1 MRVPIEWL
9 REFVDF
15 DLSPR
20 ELGFKLTMIGL
31 EIESIEEMH
40 GDTVLEVSVTP
51 NRPDCLSILG
61 IAREVSALLNMPLR
75 YPHSVIGG
83 TTRACEVKVEIL
95 DEDLCHRYAGRTIK
109 GVLIRES
116 PEWMQRRLEQ
126 CGMRAINNVVDIT
139 NYVLLEMGHP
149 LHAFDMD
156 TLQGKMIRVKRAGPG
171 RSIKTLDG
179 TAHTLPDDALLIW
192 DGSSPVAVAGV
203 MGGAETEVSARTKHI
218 FLESAYFLPSSIRR
232 TSKALGLKT
241 ESSYRFERDT
251 DIELLEGALD
261 RAAVLMSELAGGG
274 ISEKADEYP
283 KPFRPSRIEV
293 RYQKV
298 NRILG
303 TSISADEM
311 RVIVGKLGMDVT
323 EQDDSFIAVPPPYR
337 TAVQREIDVIEEI
350 ARFHGY
356 EKIPVTVPKTRMS
369 RETGDKR
376 HHHIAAIR
384 DSLRRLGFT
393 EAINYSFMNEKMLD
407 TLSLPGDD
415 PRRKTLILRNPI
427 NAEESGLRT
436 TLIPSLLQNLVSN
449 LSMGNRDVQLFEIS
463 RVFSNEGDTLPEERH
478 YLGAVS
484 FRERAQILWGDA
496 APDFYLVKGAIESF
510 FSELRVSD
518 YTFVKKS
525 EHFLHPGKSCGI
537 MVSGEGIG
545 FLGVLHPRVIEK
557 LDLKISRQ
565 EIVIFEIDL
574 ERLLPYVSEKISY
587 TPIPRYPH
595 IDRDIAL
602 IVDEDLPAARIVEAM
617 KTFPTTL
624 IEDISIF
631 DCYKGKNI
639 PEGKKSLA
647 FSIRFRAKDR
657 TLTDSEIEELYQ
669 NLVRHVTERTGGMIR
684 GL

>member
-9 REFVDF
+9 KEFVDF
-15 DLSPR
+15 DLSPG

-31 EIESIEEMH
+31 EVESIEEMH
-40 GDTVLEVSVTP
+40 DDTVLEVSVTP

-61 IAREVSALLNMPLR
+61 IAREVSALLNLPLR

-83 TTRACEVKVEIL
+83 TTGVCEVKVEIL

-109 GVLIRES
+109 GVLIGES

-156 TLQGKMIRVKRAGPG
+156 TLQGKIIRVKRAGHG

-179 TAHTLPDDALLIW
+179 TTHSLPDDALLIW
-192 DGSSPVAVAGV
+192 DGSSPVAVAGI
-203 MGGAETEVSARTKHI
+203 MGGAETEVCAGTNHI

-241 ESSYRFERDT
+241 ESSYRFERNT
-251 DIELLEGALD
+251 DIAQLEKALD
-261 RAAVLMSELAGGG
+261 RAALLMAELAGGG
-274 ISEKADEYP
+274 ISERADEYP
-283 KPFRPSRIEV
+283 KPFLPSRIEV

-323 EQDDSFIAVPPPYR
+323 DQDDSFVAVPPSYR
-337 TAVQREIDVIEEI
+337 TDVQREIDVIEEI

-356 EKIPVTVPKTRMS
+356 EKIPVTVPKIRMS
-369 RETGDKR
+369 RETRDKS
-376 HHHIAAIR
+376 HQHIASIR
-384 DSLRRLGFT
+384 DSLRRFGFT
-393 EAINYSFMNEKMLD
+393 EAINYSFMNEIMLD
-407 TLSLPGDD
+407 TLSIPEDD
-415 PRRKTLILRNPI
+415 PRRRTVILRNPI
-427 NAEESGLRT
+427 NAGESALRT

-463 RVFSNEGDTLPEERH
+463 RVFSDAGDALPEERH

-484 FRERAQILWGDA
+484 FRERAQVLWGDA
-496 APDFYLVKGAIESF
+496 TPDFYLVKGAIESF
-510 FSELRVSD
+510 FSELRVCD
-518 YTFVKKS
+518 YAFVEKS

-537 MVSGEGIG
+537 VVSGEGIG
-545 FLGVLHPRVIEK
+545 FLGVLHPKVIGR
-557 LDLKISRQ
+557 LDVKVSGQ
-565 EIVIFEIDL
+565 EIVVFEIDL
-574 ERLLPYVSEKISY
+574 ERLLVHVSEKISY
-587 TPIPRYPH
+587 APIPRYPH

-602 IVDEDLPAARIVEAM
+602 IVDEDLPAARIVEAI
-617 KTFPTTL
+617 KAFPATL

-631 DCYKGKNI
+631 DCFKGKNI
-639 PEGKKSLA
+639 PDGKKSLA
-647 FSIRFRAKDR
+647 FSVRFRAKDR
-657 TLTDSEIEELYQ
+657 TLTDSEIEDLYR
-669 NLVRHVTERTGGMIR
+669 NLVRHITEKTGCTIR